1 MRKRLCSAAL
11 ALVLAVT
18 LTLALAAPAG
28 AADYAGGSGTRN
40 DPYLIS
46 TAQQLAKLQANHRN
60 DGDQR
65 ITEDMT
71 HNHHKLQLALGP
83 GGLDVILAD
92 NLQNRR
98 TAHTG

>member
-11 ALVLAVT
+11 ALVMAVT

-46 TAQQLAKLQANHRN
+46 TAQQLAQFRDQVNRGDSDLCAKLVADIDLGGQSWEPIGLTRTGYTGTF
-60 DGDQR
+60 DGCG
-65 ITEDMT
+65 T
-71 HNHHKLQLALGP
+71 
-83 GGLDVILAD
+83 
-92 NLQNRR
+92 
-98 TAHTG
+98 